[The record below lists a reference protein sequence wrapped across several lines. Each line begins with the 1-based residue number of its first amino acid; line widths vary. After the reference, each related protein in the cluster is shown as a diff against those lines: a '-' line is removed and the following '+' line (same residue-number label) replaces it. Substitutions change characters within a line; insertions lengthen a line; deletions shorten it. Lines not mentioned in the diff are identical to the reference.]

1 MALRTIDYGLSTRK
15 AFTLIELIVSMTIF
29 TIFVGV
35 VTSTFIFTSRAL
47 REANEV
53 RKVYGEARFL
63 MDQLTQDVR
72 LNTVDYKCLKNEVG
86 YETDLFKECEFYDV
100 VLLPLISSD
109 GQHRI
114 IYRFE
119 ANQFSILKLDWNE
132 ALDQWDLALGFTGF
146 ETFKMQNVQLETVSF
161 TVVPQDNPY
170 EDGNFLDN
178 ELQFQPSVNIHIEAK
193 STSSR
198 LAESVPVLLQ
208 TTVSSRIYQ

>member
-1 MALRTIDYGLSTRK
+1 MVFLKTKNLKLKTLG

-35 VTSTFIFTSRAL
+35 ITSTFIFTSRAL

-63 MDQLTQDVR
+63 MDQLTRDVR
-72 LNTVDYKCLKNEVG
+72 LNTVDYQCLENELG
-86 YETDLFKECEFYDV
+86 YETNLFKECESNNV

-119 ANQFSILKLDWNE
+119 DNQFSILKLDWDEDKWN
-132 ALDQWDLALGFTGF
+132 LALGFTGF

-170 EDGNFLDN
+170 GDGNFSN
-178 ELQFQPSVNIHIEAK
+178 NKLQFQPSVNIHIEAK

-198 LAESVPVLLQ
+198 LAESVPVQLK